1 MEWLIGFIVL
11 AIVIC
16 LGSIIYASTR
26 FHKVYYRLSSD
37 KISKPVKFVLLSDLH
52 DKSYG
57 KDNEKLIEAIK
68 EEAPDTVLIAGD
80 MLTASLKRDA
90 KVAEKLCQSLAD
102 QYPVYYGLG
111 NHEAKMKWS
120 LAYYKDS
127 YFHYMD
133 AIRKAGVHMLVD
145 GSATLV
151 DKGIRISGL
160 DLERKYYKRGVRVSL
175 DEECVTHK
183 LGVKSDKHY
192 NILLAHNPEYFDAYE
207 KWGAD
212 LVLSGHVHGGLIR
225 IPFLGGLIAPSLK
238 IFPKYDGGLFYKNN
252 TTMILSRGL
261 AFHNLGL
268 RMWNPGELV
277 VIELLPTKD

>member
-1 MEWLIGFIVL
+1 MEWLIAFFAI

-16 LGSIIYASTR
+16 AVSIYYACTR

-37 KISKPVKFVLLSDLH
+37 KISEPVKFVLLSDLH

-57 KDNEKLIEAIK
+57 KENEKLIEAIAD
-68 EEAPDTVLIAGD
+68 ECPDAVLIAGD

-90 KVAEKLCQSLAD
+90 KVAEKLLLALAEK
-102 QYPVYYGLG
+102 YPVYYGLG

-127 YFHYMD
+127 YFQFMD
-133 AIRKAGVHMLVD
+133 TMRKAGVHMLVD
-145 GSATLV
+145 GSVTLA
-151 DKGIRISGL
+151 DKGICISGL
-160 DLERKYYKRGVRVSL
+160 DLERKYYKRGVRTSL
-175 DEECVTHK
+175 DGAYVTQK
-183 LGVKSDKHY
+183 VKTLSDEHY

-207 KWGAD
+207 NWGTD

-225 IPFLGGLIAPSLK
+225 LPLLGGVIAPSLK
-238 IFPKYDGGLFYKNN
+238 LFPKYDGGLFTKNK
-252 TTMILSRGL
+252 TTMILGRGL
-261 AFHNLGL
+261 AFHNIGF

-277 VIELLPTKD
+277 VIEILPTKD